1 MTDLEQDQF
10 ISLQGREIES
20 FTPEEREKYN
30 KLISEILNGRP
41 LDLTHPGLEN
51 LSPKEV
57 EELQN
62 LLE

>member
-10 ISLQGREIES
+10 ISLQSRDFDS

-30 KLISEILNGRP
+30 KLISEIINGKP
-41 LDLTHPGLEN
+41 LDLTHPGVDN

>member
-10 ISLQGREIES
+10 ISLQGRELDS

-30 KLISEILNGRP
+30 KLISEIINGKP
-41 LDLTHPGLEN
+41 LDLTHPGVVN

-62 LLE
+62 LLK